1 MKVASVDRFNKDANI
16 DLDIVSL
23 CRMMAPKNI
32 LSSGAGTTNADKALA
47 TENGLI
53 FAKDITIKSFVDL
66 VKRDPSALI
75 QINPVL
81 AEAEKQFARVIK
93 NRSPLK
99 INPKAYRNYLED
111 RSRKRDVLISKWQ
124 QLFSADIGQ
133 KTDDV
138 RIEIGDKFG
147 IDPKRIS
154 KESVATS
161 DMSINNKNDVFEIM
175 EIFNIQQEI
184 SNLGKLEGRKEY
196 AYSFIPFGSVSG
208 RSSTFGENIHGMTK
222 EQFGIFT
229 KKENGMRLVSIDFS
243 QIELRLA
250 AALWGDLPM
259 QSVFNAGGDIHLNTA
274 KLIGGSDRQLA
285 KALNFGL
292 LYGMGV
298 ESFLIYCAKDFG
310 IILTHEEAE
319 RYVAEFKRSY
329 PSLFNK
335 NVTEFTGLSYKTK
348 TLGREMHAQEVRY
361 GSYDIK
367 KYTIARNIQIQGEGV
382 DIMKATIPVL
392 EKMLKGIGSVS
403 FEIFDE
409 CGFWIQDNSDM
420 RVRINSICD
429 ELTQHIR
436 EISGFTIPIQLN
448 DRF

>member
-1 MKVASVDRFNKDANI
+1 MKVASVERFNKDDQI
-16 DLDIVSL
+16 DLDLVSL
-23 CRMMAPKNI
+23 CRLMAPKNI
-32 LSSGAGTTNADKALA
+32 LSSGAGTTNADKAIA

-53 FAKDITIKSFVDL
+53 FAKDITVMKFVEL

-93 NRSPLK
+93 KRSPLK
-99 INPKAYRNYLED
+99 INPKAYRNYVED
-111 RSRKRDVLISKWQ
+111 RSRKRDVLLSKWQ
-124 QLFSADIGQ
+124 PFFSTDIAQ

-138 RIEIGDKFG
+138 RIELGDKFG

-154 KESVATS
+154 KESVAVS
-161 DMSINNKNDVFEIM
+161 DMSIENKNEMFEIM

-196 AYSFIPFGSVSG
+196 TYSFIPFGSVSG

-222 EQFGIFT
+222 EQFGIFS

-259 QSVFNAGGDIHLNTA
+259 QSVFNAGGDIHVNTA

-298 ESFLIYCAKDFG
+298 ESFMIYCAKDFG
-310 IILTHEEAE
+310 IILTYEEAE
-319 RYVAEFKRSY
+319 KYVAEFKRSY

-361 GSYDIK
+361 GAYDLK
-367 KYTIARNIQIQGEGV
+367 KYTIARNIQIQGEGA
-382 DIMKATIPVL
+382 DIMKASIPAL
-392 EKMLKGIGSVS
+392 DKMLKGIGHVA

-409 CGFWIQDNSDM
+409 CGFWIKDNSDM
-420 RVRINSICD
+420 QVRINAICD